1 MGTLS
6 LNWTWEHGDVST
18 YIFQQFLEDQLETQM
33 KKISIAMHLLLP
45 SQKLAQRC
53 IFCFI
58 DCCECEQVQIMH
70 QHLEYTTKEFKVK
83 GVKLSLLATQ
93 FSTTPPSLQISSLA
107 KGVHL
112 SLVIDQSKHLL
123 FNLVHSI
130 HDNAVAQL
138 SHKYSIVWGS
148 F

>member
-93 FSTTPPSLQISSLA
+93 LFHHPSFCTDIQFGKRCAS
-107 KGVHL
+107 
-112 SLVIDQSKHLL
+112 QPC
-123 FNLVHSI
+123 N
-130 HDNAVAQL
+130 
-138 SHKYSIVWGS
+138 
-148 F
+148 